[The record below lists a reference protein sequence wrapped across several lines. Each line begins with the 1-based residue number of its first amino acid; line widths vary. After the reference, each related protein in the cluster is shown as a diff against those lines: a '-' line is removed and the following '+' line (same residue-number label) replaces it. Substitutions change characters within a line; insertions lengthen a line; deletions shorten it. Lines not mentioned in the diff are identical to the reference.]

1 MRVSLK
7 TQRKK
12 GGGDNINTDK
22 LKGAIFAHGKN
33 ISGTAEALKMS
44 KSAFYRRLY
53 GEVEFDREEM
63 NQLSNF
69 LGLSDAEV
77 LAIFFGKEV
86 S

>member
-12 GGGDNINTDK
+12 GGNNINTDK
-22 LKGAIFAHGKN
+22 LKGAIFVHGKN

-53 GEVEFDREEM
+53 GKVEFDREEM

-77 LAIFFGKEV
+77 LAIFFGKEI

>member
-12 GGGDNINTDK
+12 RGDNINTDK
-22 LKGAIFAHGKN
+22 LKGAIFVHGKN
-33 ISGTAEALKMS
+33 ISETAEALKMS

-53 GEVEFDREEM
+53 GKVEFDREEM

>member
-1 MRVSLK
+1 
-7 TQRKK
+7 
-12 GGGDNINTDK
+12 
-22 LKGAIFAHGKN
+22 
-33 ISGTAEALKMS
+33 MS

>member
-7 TQRKK
+7 TQKK
-12 GGGDNINTDK
+12 KGGDNINTDK
-22 LKGAIFAHGKN
+22 LKGAIFVHGKN

-53 GEVEFDREEM
+53 GKVEFDREEM

>member
-12 GGGDNINTDK
+12 GGDNINTDK
-22 LKGAIFAHGKN
+22 LKGAIFVHGKN

-53 GEVEFDREEM
+53 GKVEFDREEM

-77 LAIFFGKEV
+77 LAIFFGKEI